1 MGYKT
6 DDDIPEQLGPGYK
19 LGYLQ
24 CRQNFQS
31 FMIFL
36 FTNFFFS
43 VTCAKHL
50 VYVTVKELNLLNIIW
65 IGSNLG
71 DLHFTNICTG

>member
-24 CRQNFQS
+24 CKGVE
-31 FMIFL
+31 
-36 FTNFFFS
+36 S
-43 VTCAKHL
+43 VEHN
-50 VYVTVKELNLLNIIW
+50 LNW
-65 IGSNLG
+65 
-71 DLHFTNICTG
+71 

>member
-36 FTNFFFS
+36 FTNFFFFQLRVQS
-43 VTCAKHL
+43 T
-50 VYVTVKELNLLNIIW
+50 
-65 IGSNLG
+65 
-71 DLHFTNICTG
+71 

>member
-36 FTNFFFS
+36 FTNFFFQLPYL
-43 VTCAKHL
+43 L
-50 VYVTVKELNLLNIIW
+50 VYKSNSCISRPPIFKVKNRIFRNFWLKK
-65 IGSNLG
+65 
-71 DLHFTNICTG
+71 